1 MVFAK
6 VYTKVKFEIR
16 DSFHVEL
23 MRTENFWNS
32 LLDTGLIII
41 IIIIIIITI
50 KDKNRSARDGPINT
64 EERHTNF
71 CGG

>member
-1 MVFAK
+1 

-32 LLDTGLIII
+32 LLDTGFFIII
-41 IIIIIIITI
+41 II
-50 KDKNRSARDGPINT
+50 KDKNSSARDGPINT
-64 EERHTNF
+64 EERHTNVS
-71 CGG
+71 GG